1 MQMKQYA
8 LEQKQLV
15 LVDDMLN
22 RERENSKAYE
32 AFKSA
37 QREKDEQEKA
47 EAIAT
52 SAAHRQRCQEAEAEK
67 KRAFV
72 EEQEALKQ
80 LHNEWKA
87 ELEAAV
93 RRKNTFHKA
102 QCRLGVREITE
113 RVAVV
118 RQEKCDISDTSQRS
132 WNAQVVAVREHQG
145 YARAHAKE
153 EHQRIR
159 ELKMA
164 RHKEKYEE
172 DHGKESAF
180 TAIVE
185 AKEAAAREKRH
196 VLMNEHKRKKDEYRE
211 RQAAEIVRKALEIK
225 EDTLFAQEICE
236 LNRAKEKH
244 IKMERVRSVRE
255 SFYDHGRQ

>member
-1 MQMKQYA
+1 MEAFKEEVSTEALRQGVQMKQYA

-22 RERENSKAYE
+22 RECENSKAYE

-80 LHNEWKA
+80 LHNERKA

-196 VLMNEHKRKKDEYRE
+196 VLMNGKSGRRTSTVNGKRRRLFGRRWRSKRTLSS
-211 RQAAEIVRKALEIK
+211 RRKSA
-225 EDTLFAQEICE
+225 
-236 LNRAKEKH
+236 N
-244 IKMERVRSVRE
+244 
-255 SFYDHGRQ
+255 